1 MIFYQ
6 SDGKTILPNYDEA
19 PTEKLQIPPSTPLS
33 SEEANVLALDD
44 RYLDHI
50 EEALGP
56 QPKWQRKTP
65 PASLAPSPSC
75 TTPSRQGA
83 RSDGD
88 EPVKG
93 DINIVS
99 LTPDGPSLDLTQSV
113 KHPLSTPLDGE
124 ALGDDRVPDP
134 NPDLQEGATSSLYS
148 SASSDVYK
156 RQATSSHYTD
166 DDIDPDITEAAS
178 FELETMADGT
188 LSNDE
193 SIKIEGH
200 KFKDGIL
207 HFKCILHIGEAE
219 FYNFSMMKRDHPS
232 LTSQYI
238 LKHDV
243 GDSGVR
249 RGRNRFASWARTFQR
264 QFKNTVRRTIRLN
277 AMDSLTTLAYG
288 GTRQQSLCI

>member
-19 PTEKLQIPPSTPLS
+19 PEEKLQIPPSISLS
-33 SEEANVLALDD
+33 SEEADVLALDD
-44 RYLDHI
+44 RYENHI

-56 QPKWQRKTP
+56 QPKRQWTTP
-65 PASLAPSPSC
+65 PASIAPSPSC

-124 ALGDDRVPDP
+124 AHGDDPVPDS
-134 NPDLQEGATSSLYS
+134 NPDLQEGATSSP
-148 SASSDVYK
+148 
-156 RQATSSHYTD
+156 YTD

-232 LTSQYI
+232 LTSHYI

-243 GDSGVR
+243 GDSRVR
-249 RGRNRFASWARTFQR
+249 RGCNRFASWARTFQR